1 MRRSAIVASMCLL
14 IAVVATGQGR
24 DPVLESLRSQ
34 LEIEKRTIGLEL
46 GKLERVQELLRDA
59 TERLLR
65 LSNDLLRAQREGEDS
80 GKLAERSIDL
90 GRAEAEVN
98 ELIALGQQ
106 LRQGIASRRT
116 HVEQVDLEVRRLEG
130 SAQVQADELSGKW
143 NVIIEPGGLRGP
155 FELRLDGT
163 LVNGTYQLSGGWKG
177 SLRGTFIGGNLRLER
192 IDTQLGFAA
201 TYLGRLAGP
210 EGDRRLEGSWEATN
224 LAAGMPASGTWVGR
238 RDTSR

>member
-34 LEIEKRTIGLEL
+34 LEIEKRTIALEL

-116 HVEQVDLEVRRLEG
+116 HLEQVELEVRRLEG
-130 SAQVQADELSGKW
+130 SAQVQADDLSGKW
-143 NVIIEPGGLRGP
+143 NVIIEPGGLRGQ
-155 FELRLDGT
+155 FEVRLDGT

>member
-1 MRRSAIVASMCLL
+1 MRRSAIVASVCLL
-14 IAVVATGQGR
+14 VAVVAAGQGR
-24 DPVLESLRSQ
+24 DPVLESLRTQ

-46 GKLERVQELLRDA
+46 TKLERVQDLLRDA
-59 TERLLR
+59 SERLMR

-80 GKLAERSIDL
+80 GRLAERSIDL

-106 LRQGIASRRT
+106 LRQGIAGRRT
-116 HVEQVDLEVRRLEG
+116 HIEQIDLEVRRLEG
-130 SAQVQADELSGKW
+130 LAQVQGDELSGKW
-143 NVIIEPGGLRGP
+143 NVVVEPGGLRGS
-155 FELRLDGT
+155 FDLKLDGT
-163 LVNGTYQLSGGWKG
+163 LLNGTYQLSGGWKG

-192 IDTQLGFAA
+192 IDAQLGFAA

-224 LAAGMPASGTWVGR
+224 LAAGMPVSGTWVGR

>member
-14 IAVVATGQGR
+14 AAAVVSGQAR

-46 GKLERVQELLRDA
+46 TKLERVQELLRDA
-59 TERLLR
+59 SERLMR
-65 LSNDLLRAQREGEDS
+65 LSSDLLRAQREGEDS

-106 LRQGIASRRT
+106 VRQVVASRRT
-116 HVEQVDLEVRRLEG
+116 HIEQIDLEVRRLEG

-143 NVIIEPGGLRGP
+143 NVIVEPGGLRGT
-155 FELRLDGT
+155 FDLRLDGT

-210 EGDRRLEGSWEATN
+210 EADRRLEGSWEATN

-238 RDTSR
+238 RETSR